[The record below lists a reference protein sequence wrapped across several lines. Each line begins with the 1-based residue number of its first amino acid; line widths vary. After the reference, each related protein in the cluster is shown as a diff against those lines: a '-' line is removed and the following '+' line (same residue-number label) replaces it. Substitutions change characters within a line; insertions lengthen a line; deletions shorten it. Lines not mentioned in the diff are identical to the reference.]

1 MLIIFTGNGKGKTT
15 AALGQAIRAL
25 GQGKRVLTIQF
36 IKGNW
41 ESGEHKFF
49 KQIANRKA
57 RIVIRRAG
65 KGFIGIL
72 GDRLPFL
79 VHKKA
84 AEEALALAK
93 KSIKSGK
100 WDLIILDEI
109 NVAESL
115 RLIKVAEVLKILH
128 DYEIRIKYENTKLQK
143 NKSQHFFLPDIILT
157 GRDAPK
163 SFIKIADLV
172 TEMKEIKHPFKK
184 GKLAKKGIEY

>member
-109 NVAESL
+109 NVAVSL

-128 DYEIRIKYENTKLQK
+128 GYEIRIKYENTKLQK